1 MRVFRKCNLI
11 PPHDSGSKSGMDI
24 EIAIG
29 IGIDNRVDSDFDV
42 VILFL

>member
-1 MRVFRKCNLI
+1 
-11 PPHDSGSKSGMDI
+11 MDI